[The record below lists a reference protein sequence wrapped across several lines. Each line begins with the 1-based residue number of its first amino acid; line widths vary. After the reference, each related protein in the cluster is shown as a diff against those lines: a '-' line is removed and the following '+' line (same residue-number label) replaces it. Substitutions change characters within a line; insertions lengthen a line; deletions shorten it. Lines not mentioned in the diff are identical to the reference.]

1 MKITKSIFSLIIAA
15 VGSCCLAQ
23 STLLQ
28 PCENV
33 EFKHGC
39 YGESISK
46 EGTKY
51 VGEFSNNIPDGRGVS
66 SFSSGAKYIGE
77 FKDGLRH
84 GDGTYYY
91 VNGNVYRGS
100 WSNGKRNGEGTL
112 TFSDGKISKGIWE
125 NGVLAANN
133 ITSQRLNEINQ
144 TEAAQSI
151 EKSVCSTT
159 AQLVLSSSGYSGNI
173 EIQLRKGNRPGSKV
187 VATDSVITSG
197 QRDFNGI
204 CPGKYIFSFATSDSS
219 SVSITRYFS
228 IQSNTSIAK
237 MTVFMSRTKS
247 GEGQQIQT
255 ISKKEL

>member
-1 MKITKSIFSLIIAA
+1 MKIAKSILSLIITA

-33 EFKHGC
+33 EFKQGC
-39 YGESISK
+39 FGESISK
-46 EGTKY
+46 DGTKY
-51 VGEFSNNIPDGRGVS
+51 VGEFSNNIPNGRGVS
-66 SFSSGAKYIGE
+66 SFSSGAQYIGE

-84 GDGTYYY
+84 GDGAYYY
-91 VNGNVYRGS
+91 INGNVYRGS
-100 WSNGKRNGEGTL
+100 WTNGQRNGEGTL
-112 TFSDGKISKGIWE
+112 TFSDGKISKGVWE

-133 ITSQRLNEINQ
+133 IASQKQNDTTQSDI
-144 TEAAQSI
+144 AQST
-151 EKSVCSTT
+151 EKNVCSTT

-173 EIQLRKGNRPGSKV
+173 DIQLRKGNRPGSKV
-187 VATDSVITSG
+187 VGTDSVITSG

-204 CPGKYIFSFATSDSS
+204 CPGKYFFSFATSDSP

-228 IQSNTSIAK
+228 IQNNTSIAK

-247 GEGQQIQT
+247 SEGQQIQT